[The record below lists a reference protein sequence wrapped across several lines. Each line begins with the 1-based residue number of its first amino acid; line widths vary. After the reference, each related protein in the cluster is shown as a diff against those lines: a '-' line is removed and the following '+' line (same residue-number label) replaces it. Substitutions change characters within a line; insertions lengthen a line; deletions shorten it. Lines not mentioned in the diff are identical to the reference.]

1 MECTRLRVKNVP
13 FDRHQLIVRD
23 GQGGKD
29 RITLLPEF
37 TESHGNGADGTL
49 ANGLAP
55 VAGIC
60 TQFAPITYN
69 AGRKKHHVNL
79 RPAL

>member
-29 RITLLPEF
+29 RITLLPDSPSPME
-37 TESHGNGADGTL
+37 TEPMGPLPTGSRQWRAFIYSL
-49 ANGLAP
+49 L
-55 VAGIC
+55 
-60 TQFAPITYN
+60 
-69 AGRKKHHVNL
+69 L
-79 RPAL
+79 